1 LKNRHIHKYIR
12 IEHFRQEIKKTA
24 IMTDRMFRYYKEDFG
39 KVPVHVV
46 HMDLIFEVFADHTKV
61 TSDLHAE
68 TLDRPVSEFSLNAK
82 NLEILAVR
90 CPGNDCSYEY
100 DTGKNMLV
108 IRFGKALTPMTGFTI
123 HTETIC
129 RPTKNILEGLYYDET
144 PPGAPPQQITQC
156 QQWGFQRLVPCIDD
170 MTAKCTYTTTIIA
183 DERYTNLIT
192 NGNVAVPRQ
201 PSGPGRVKIT
211 YENIVTP
218 MAPYLFFLGCGTW
231 TTFSQECEYPDGQW
245 CSLELLV
252 PPGSD
257 PVRAGRALD
266 ILHDAVLWVNLFTGP
281 DTYGKPEVRNRLYEL
296 VTVLNRIKKTDPDS
310 PQLPVIRAEL
320 THLSRQIIPG
330 YAYTGTTY
338 REIAMQNSDYGG
350 MENVGNTTITANRI
364 MPFPAMTDAAYEY
377 LIRVKAHEF
386 YHNLNGSEVTGW
398 SPFEIWLNEAVTV
411 HIENQYHAFHFGEDY
426 VRLQTVI
433 SLLAPGS
440 GTFDLDS
447 GAASLPVEP
456 DGFNDPNELIT
467 DITYMKA
474 PELVKMIETCMG
486 KEAFAQGL
494 DLYHRRYR
502 HGNATGAQWV
512 EAMEEISGQDFTTMT
527 EGWLKQ
533 TGFPTLSVQ
542 TSYDSERRMMTLYLR
557 QSCDDPQKHWIF
569 PVRIALVSASGADMT
584 EVLHQVKNREETLEI
599 AVPAQPAFLSVNRGY
614 SMYGKVR
621 YEVSLEGLYL
631 QAEHDH
637 DLVNRFIAFMTL
649 MDREKLK
656 MLEDPEALP
665 DQACIDLYFR
675 FLSDS
680 DLMLSAGGQMVTL
693 FESAPDKK
701 YTNRY
706 QALYDVRERIF
717 RAIAARYKQGLLGI
731 YTAMNAPNNLQDSPG
746 EQARAIKQRQVKNTA
761 LAVLSRLGTPDVHQL
776 IKEQIDNANC
786 ATDKLVAF
794 GLYMDSSGSD
804 RFGILAS
811 FEQESEKN
819 PVSWENFLGVI
830 AGNSSPEVLDLITR
844 VEGSPTFRIEQA
856 NDQRALYGRFA
867 LNRKKSLQTDNGRAF
882 LEKTLRTLAPIN
894 EYSTV
899 SMLRVLGTLD
909 SMEDSDRVPLIGI
922 LAGLLDDLDPEKTPS
937 VYNTIRRLL
946 AGAPGAVRDYEQ
958 RYGIIK
964 GIP

>member
-1 LKNRHIHKYIR
+1 MANLL
-12 IEHFRQEIKKTA
+12 
-24 IMTDRMFRYYKEDFG
+24 FRYYKTDFG
-39 KVPVHVV
+39 KIPIRVV
-46 HMDLIFEVFADHTKV
+46 HMDITFDVYDDQTKV
-61 TSDLHAE
+61 ISDLRAE
-68 TLDRPVSEFSLNAK
+68 SRDCPVAEIALNAK
-82 NLEILAVR
+82 NLEIIAVT
-90 CPGNDCSYEY
+90 CPGHESSFMY
-100 DTGKNMLV
+100 DTAGNLLT
-108 IRFGKALTPMTGFTI
+108 IRFGQPLAPLTRFTI

-129 RPTKNILEGLYYDET
+129 HPTKNVLEGLYYDET

-170 MTAKCTYTTTIIA
+170 MTAKSTYITTIIA
-183 DERYTNLIT
+183 DERYNNLIT
-192 NGNVAVPRQ
+192 NGNVVVPRQ
-201 PSGPGRVKIT
+201 PAGPGRVKIT
-211 YENIVTP
+211 YENIITP

-231 TTFSQECEYPDGQW
+231 ETFSQECEYPDGQR

-257 PVRAGRALD
+257 RVLAGRALD
-266 ILHDAVLWVNLFTGP
+266 ILHDAVLWVYLFTGP
-281 DTYGKPEVRNRLYEL
+281 DGYGKPEVRNRLYAL
-296 VTVLNRIKKTDPDS
+296 VTVLNHIKKTDPDS

-320 THLSRQIIPG
+320 SILIRQIVPG

-364 MPFPAMTDAAYEY
+364 MPFPAMTDAGYEY

-426 VRLQTVI
+426 VRLQNVL

-447 GAASLPVEP
+447 GAASLPIEP

-486 KEAFAQGL
+486 KEAFAKGL

-502 HGNATGAQWV
+502 HGNATRAKWV

-542 TSYDSERRMMTLYLR
+542 SSYDSERRMMTLNLR
-557 QSCDDPQKHWIF
+557 QSCDDLQKHWIF
-569 PVRIALVSASGADMT
+569 PVKIALVSASGDEIT
-584 EVLHQVKNREETLEI
+584 EVLHVVKNREETLEI
-599 AVPAQPAFLSVNRGY
+599 VAPIKPAFLSINRGY

-621 YEVSLEGLYL
+621 DETSLEELYL

-637 DLVNRFIAFMTL
+637 DLVNRCIAFMTL

-656 MLEDPEALP
+656 MLENPEALP
-665 DQACIDLYFR
+665 DPACIDLYFR
-675 FLSDS
+675 LLSDC

-706 QALYDVRERIF
+706 QDLYDVRERIF
-717 RAIAARYKQGLLGI
+717 RAIATRYKQGLVDMC
-731 YTAMNAPNNLQDSPG
+731 TAMNAPGILKDTPG

-761 LAVLSRLGTPDVHQL
+761 LFVLARHGTPDIHQM
-776 IKEQIDNANC
+776 IKDQFDTASC

-794 GLYMDSSGSD
+794 SLYMDSSAAD
-804 RFGILAS
+804 RFDMLAS

-830 AGNSSPEVLDLITR
+830 AGNSSPEALDLIAR
-844 VEGSPTFRIEQA
+844 VERSATFRIEQA

-867 LNRKKSLQTDNGRAF
+867 LNRKKSLQTEQGRAF
-882 LEKTLRTLAPIN
+882 LHKTLRTLAPIN

-899 SMLRVLGTLD
+899 AMLRVFGTLD
-909 SMEDSDRVPLIGI
+909 SMDESDQVPLTGI
-922 LAGLLDDLDPEKTPS
+922 LAGLLDDLDLEKTPS

-946 AGAPGAVRDYEQ
+946 TGAPGAVRNYEQ
-958 RYGIIK
+958 KHGVIK
-964 GIP
+964 GIS

>member
-1 LKNRHIHKYIR
+1 
-12 IEHFRQEIKKTA
+12 
-24 IMTDRMFRYYKEDFG
+24 MTDRMFRYHKEDFG

-68 TLDRPVSEFSLNAK
+68 NRDNPLTELVLDAK
-82 NLEILAVR
+82 NLEILSVN
-90 CPGNDCSYEY
+90 CPQRTSSYRY
-100 DTGKNMLV
+100 DTAKNKLIV
-108 IRFGKALTPMTGFTI
+108 QFKDPVLPLTPFTI
-123 HTETIC
+123 HTETVC
-129 RPTKNILEGLYYDET
+129 RPTKNVLEGLYYDET

-192 NGNVAVPRQ
+192 NGDVAVPRQ
-201 PSGPGRVKIT
+201 PAGHGRVKIT

-231 TTFSQECEYPDGQW
+231 TTFSRECEYPDGRR

-252 PPGSD
+252 HPGSD
-257 PVRAGRALD
+257 PLRAGRALD
-266 ILHDAVLWVNLFTGP
+266 ILHDAVLWVHLFTGP
-281 DTYGKPEVRNRLYEL
+281 DGYGKPEVRNRIYKLMTSL
-296 VTVLNRIKKTDPDS
+296 DQIKKNNPDS
-310 PQLPVIRAEL
+310 PQLPQMRAEL
-320 THLSRQIIPG
+320 THLIRQIIPG

-426 VRLQTVI
+426 VRLQTVL

-440 GTFDLDS
+440 GTLDLDS

-502 HGNATGAQWV
+502 HGNATRAQWV
-512 EAMEEISGQDFTTMT
+512 EAMEEISGLDFTPMA

-542 TSYDSERRMMTLYLR
+542 STYDSERMTMKLNLR
-557 QSCDDPQKHWIF
+557 QSGDDPQKRWIF

-584 EVLHQVKNREETLEI
+584 EVLHRVENIEETLELV
-599 AVPAQPAFLSVNRGY
+599 VPEKPAFLSINRGY
-614 SMYGKVR
+614 SFYGKVR
-621 YEVSLEGLYL
+621 YNAFPDALFL
-631 QAEHDH
+631 QADHDH
-637 DLVNRFIAFMTL
+637 DLVNRFIAFMNL

-656 MLEDPEALP
+656 MLEDPDALLDP
-665 DQACIDLYFR
+665 ACIDLYFR
-675 FLSDS
+675 LLSDRDIMMS
-680 DLMLSAGGQMVTL
+680 VGGQMVTL

-701 YTNRY
+701 YTHRY
-706 QALYDVRERIF
+706 QALHDVRERIF

-731 YTAMNAPNNLQDSPG
+731 CTAMNAPGTLQDSPG

-776 IKEQIDNANC
+776 IKEQFDNANC

-794 GLYMDSSGSD
+794 GLYMDSSASD
-804 RFGILAS
+804 RFDMLAS

-819 PVSWENFLGVI
+819 PVSWENFLAVI
-830 AGNSSPEVLDLITR
+830 AGNSSPEALDLIAR
-844 VEGSPTFRIEQA
+844 VERSATFRIEQA
-856 NDQRALYGRFA
+856 NDQRALYGMFA
-867 LNRKKSLQTDNGRAF
+867 LNRKKSLQADNGRAF

-899 SMLRVLGTLD
+899 GMLRVFGALD
-909 SMEDSDRVPLIGI
+909 AMEESDQVPLTGI
-922 LAGLLDDLDPEKTPS
+922 LAGLLLDLDPEKTPS

-946 AGAPGAVRDYEQ
+946 AGAPAAVRNYEQ
-958 RYGIIK
+958 KYGF
-964 GIP
+964 IPGLP